1 MEVYVDPKVEW
12 KQMYNEVW
20 RNERD
25 FFYDKNL
32 HGLNLE
38 EMKKRYAPY
47 VESVAHRSDLT
58 YLFTEML
65 NQLTVGHMF
74 IFGGDQPRPNF
85 VPGGLLGADYKI
97 ENGRYRFAKIYNGE
111 NWNPNLRAPLTQ
123 PGVNIKEGEYL
134 LAVGGRNLTA
144 ADNLYSF
151 FESKA
156 NKQVVIKV
164 GPNPDGSNAREVTV
178 VPVGNEQGLRNLAW
192 IEGNRRKVDQLSGGK
207 LAYIYM
213 PNTAGGGYISFNR
226 YFFSQTN
233 KDGAVLDERFN
244 SGGALAD
251 YVVQHLSRQQL
262 SQIHFR
268 EGSQDVPVP
277 AGAIYGPKAMI
288 INELAGSGGDAMPW
302 FFRKMKLGPLIGKR
316 TWGGL
321 IASFAPPPLMD
332 GGGHTAPDAAVYGLN
347 GEWEVENAGVGP
359 DIEVEFDPA
368 AWRQGRDPQLER
380 TVEYLLEELKKN
392 PRPQYKRPPFPNYHQ
407 NNPVVTTG
415 QVKPAGQN

>member
-25 FFYDKNL
+25 FFYDRNL

-47 VESVAHRSDLT
+47 VENVAHRSDLN

-74 IFGGDQPRPNF
+74 IGGGDQPRPNF
-85 VPGGLLGADYKI
+85 VPGGLLGCDYKI

-123 PGVNIKEGEYL
+123 PGVNVKEGEYL

-144 ADNLYSF
+144 ADNVYSF

-164 GPNPDGSNAREVTV
+164 GPNPDGSNSREVTV
-178 VPVGNEQGLRNLAW
+178 VPVGNETGLRNLAW
-192 IEGNRRKVDQLSGGK
+192 IEGNRRKVNQLSGGK

-213 PNTAGGGYISFNR
+213 PDTGGGGYTSFNR

-244 SGGALAD
+244 GGGALAD

-262 SQIHFR
+262 SQIYFR

-288 INELAGSGGDAMPW
+288 INEMAGSGGDAMPW
-302 FFRKMKLGPLIGKR
+302 FFRKMKLGPLVGKR

-321 IASFAPPPLMD
+321 IASFRPPPLMD

-380 TVEYLLEELKKN
+380 TVEYLMEELKKN
-392 PRPQYKRPPFPNYHQ
+392 PRPQYKRPAFPNYHQ
-407 NNPVVTTG
+407 SNPVVTTG
-415 QVKPAGQN
+415 QGGRTGQ

>member
-1 MEVYVDPKVEW
+1 
-12 KQMYNEVW
+12 
-20 RNERD
+20 
-25 FFYDKNL
+25 
-32 HGLNLE
+32 
-38 EMKKRYAPY
+38 
-47 VESVAHRSDLT
+47 
-58 YLFTEML
+58 
-65 NQLTVGHMF
+65 
-74 IFGGDQPRPNF
+74 
-85 VPGGLLGADYKI
+85 
-97 ENGRYRFAKIYNGE
+97 
-111 NWNPNLRAPLTQ
+111 
-123 PGVNIKEGEYL
+123 
-134 LAVGGRNLTA
+134 
-144 ADNLYSF
+144 
-151 FESKA
+151 
-156 NKQVVIKV
+156 
-164 GPNPDGSNAREVTV
+164 
-178 VPVGNEQGLRNLAW
+178 LRNLAW

-213 PNTAGGGYISFNR
+213 PDTAGGGYTSFNR

-244 SGGALAD
+244 GGGALAD

-262 SQIHFR
+262 SQIYFR

-288 INELAGSGGDAMPW
+288 INEMAGSGGDAMPW
-302 FFRKMKLGPLIGKR
+302 FFRKMKLGPLVGKR

-321 IASFAPPPLMD
+321 IASFRPPPLMD